1 MHILWV
7 GNVSQ
12 NAEARE
18 TVKQLSTLLAK
29 EVALTC
35 VPYDDKAGLLPFYL
49 QAQKLAVTAP
59 CLLLFEGESITDF
72 DSLKNHLDGEFEP
85 LVYAQVHHPEHIE
98 LAPRLFP
105 HGDFELKG
113 CRFITERTP
122 PEEHIPLAF
131 AAKAQCVYTTQF
143 APEISRV
150 GTEAEVPDLYFWFA
164 YRHFKSMDDEN
175 AIKGFKR
182 IFTPTDT
189 RNFWHQAAQIMYLKT
204 RWETH
209 AYQSCFEELEEF
221 RNADSQLENFPALW
235 ILRAVIA
242 QQFQAVDTAFE
253 CFEMIDTL
261 KSRANFSLQHFFIE
275 IADTTW
281 KPLLGI
287 GELALK
293 EGLFLRAANAFKQAA
308 HYLPDHDY
316 VLSGWLQSAFLT
328 RRYNE
333 VTAILERDTALRGIS
348 DLARASL
355 KTMHDIKENAK
366 AESTWEAA
374 ASLVEETNV
383 DPFALSIWVELA
395 VLCLQHQKTPLARQF
410 FLHALKYQPEEV
422 MLWHNLA
429 YSYFFEKD
437 YAQAEKYYR
446 QALIISPHY
455 PNSQF
460 DLAKTL
466 VMQNRQDEAIQLL
479 KDLLN
484 VHPRFHEARKAL
496 QELEALKAFDVS
508 MHTPSSG
515 EPSLTVLSDAP
526 FVFAFPLLPTWEN
539 GIDILMK
546 AYYEE
551 FVPTDS
557 VVLAIPVKGEGVPQA
572 VQDARDWAL
581 NTYNEELLAP
591 VALLDESLPLIP
603 HYACW
608 VIPWRLHPGAAV
620 SEALQ
625 QQTYPILTPQP
636 EADLQA
642 FWEIDPES
650 QQAWQAVSVDS
661 LRQAMRHA
669 LHEAQSLLEQELE
682 TTPQRKSPITQMAST
697 HDFLPLATT
706 HPLQPIKQKEKQTTL
721 PAVETLLEKAPT
733 ISLCMIVKNEEAFIE
748 RTLDSVKH
756 AAAEMIIVDTGSTD
770 NTLEKL
776 ARYPEVQVH
785 HFDWCD
791 DFAAARNAA
800 FEKATGD
807 WVLFLDGDEYVDPE
821 FIPLLRLQLNQHAAD
836 AYCFKVVS
844 VQEDGQIDA
853 RTSIGGVPRLFPNRP
868 EYRFEGRIHEMMYN
882 QKQDVMQYVYY
893 KGLPIYHVGYRPEI
907 VLEKNKGERD
917 RQLMLTAIQEAP
929 DGRTSKHLYYILAND
944 YWKMGEQDKAMDCL
958 AKGLTVHREDKR
970 VDEQLFYQ
978 QQSWRLALGNTE
990 QALEALADRGDT
1002 SPRFFMLWS
1011 ELLIANR
1018 EWLGAYT
1025 KLKEA
1030 LHLSEAERNM
1040 PDPLDLQPAQAE
1052 LLRLLVTV
1060 TQQLHKPEES
1070 RHYLARYLKE
1080 ANDPEPGLWQHYQQL
1095 TQQLAP
1101 QFSA

>member
-12 NAEARE
+12 NAEALE
-18 TVKQLSTLLAK
+18 TVTQLSALLTQ
-29 EVALTC
+29 EVTLTC
-35 VPYDDKAGLLPFYL
+35 VAYHDEEGLLPFYL
-49 QAQKLAVTAP
+49 QAQKLAVGFP
-59 CLLLFEGESITDF
+59 CLLLFEGESISNF
-72 DSLKNHLDGEFEP
+72 DPLKNHLDGEFQQ
-85 LVYAQVHHPEHIE
+85 LIYAQIHHPEHIE
-98 LAPRLFP
+98 LSPRLFP
-105 HGDFELKG
+105 HDNFKLKG
-113 CRFITERTP
+113 CRFVTEYTSP
-122 PEEHIPLAF
+122 GEHIPLVFSASS
-131 AAKAQCVYTTQF
+131 KCVYTTQF
-143 APEISRV
+143 APDLSRV
-150 GTEAEVPDLYFWFA
+150 GSADELPDLYFWLA
-164 YRHFKSMDDEN
+164 YRHFKAMEDEK
-175 AIKGFKR
+175 AIAGFKH
-182 IFTPTDT
+182 IFTPTDIN
-189 RNFWHQAAQIMYLKT
+189 NFWHQAAQIMYLKA

-209 AYQSCFEELEEF
+209 AYQTCFEELEQF
-221 RNADSQLENFPALW
+221 RQEDPRLENFPALW

-253 CFEMIDTL
+253 CFAMVDTL
-261 KSRANFSLQHFFIE
+261 KSRAPFALQHFFLE
-275 IADTTW
+275 TADITW
-281 KPLLGI
+281 KPLLGM

-293 EGLFLRAANAFKQAA
+293 EGLFLKAANAFKEAA

-328 RRYNE
+328 RRYSE

-355 KTMHDIKENAK
+355 EAMHQIKEHGK
-366 AESTWEAA
+366 AESTWDAVA
-374 ASLVEETNV
+374 LLVEEANV
-383 DPFALSIWVELA
+383 DPFALSVWVELA

-437 YAQAEKYYR
+437 YAHAEKYYR
-446 QALIISPHY
+446 QALIVSPHY

-479 KDLLN
+479 EDLLT

-496 QELEALKAFDVS
+496 QELEALKAFDVQ
-508 MHTPSSG
+508 MHTPASTAS
-515 EPSLTVLSDAP
+515 SLTVLSDAP
-526 FVFAFPLLPTWEN
+526 FVFAFPLLPTWES

-557 VVLAIPVKGEGVPQA
+557 VVLAIPIKGEGVPQA
-572 VQDARDWAL
+572 VQSARDWAF
-581 NTYNEELLAP
+581 NTYNEELLPP

-603 HYACW
+603 DYACW
-608 VIPWRLHPGAAV
+608 VLPWRLDPGSTV

-625 QQTYPILTPQP
+625 QQTYPVLMPQP
-636 EADLQA
+636 DGALQT

-650 QQAWQAVSVDS
+650 AQAWQTVSVDS
-661 LRQAMRHA
+661 LRQAMRTA
-669 LHEAQSLLEQELE
+669 LHEAKNLLEQELE
-682 TTPQRKSPITQMAST
+682 TEQVKAPITQMAST
-697 HDFLPLATT
+697 HDFLPLATA
-706 HPLQPIKQKEKQTTL
+706 HPLQPLKKSQNKVPL
-721 PAVETLLEKAPT
+721 PTVSTLLESAPT
-733 ISLCMIVKNEEAFIE
+733 VGVCMIVKNEAAVIE
-748 RTLDSVKH
+748 RALDTVKH
-756 AAAEMIIVDTGSTD
+756 ATSEIIVVDTGSTD
-770 NTLEKL
+770 GTLDKL
-776 ARYPEVQVH
+776 AQYPGVQVH

-800 FEKATGD
+800 FAKATSD
-807 WVLFLDGDEYVDPE
+807 WVLFLDADEYVDPD
-821 FIPLLRLQLNQHAAD
+821 FIPHLRLQLNHREAD

-853 RTSIGGVPRLFPNRP
+853 HTSIGGVPRLFPNRP

-882 QKQDVMQYVYY
+882 QKREVMQYVYY

-917 RQLMLTAIQEAP
+917 RQLMLAALQEDP
-929 DGRTSKHLYYILAND
+929 DARTSKHLYYILAND
-944 YWKMGEQDKAMDCL
+944 YWKMGEQAKAMACL

-978 QQSWRLALGNTE
+978 QQSWRLEMGETAT
-990 QALEALADRGDT
+990 ALEALTGRTDN
-1002 SPRFFMLWS
+1002 SPRFFLLWS
-1011 ELLIANR
+1011 ELLIA
-1018 EWLGAYT
+1018 EQKWLAAYH

-1030 LHLSEAERNM
+1030 LRLAEEARNT
-1040 PDPLDLQPAQAE
+1040 PDPLDLQPSQST
-1052 LLRLLVTV
+1052 LLRLLVDV
-1060 TQQLHKPEES
+1060 TQKLQKPEES

-1080 ANDPEPGLWQHYQQL
+1080 TEDPEPVLWQHYQQL

-1101 QFSA
+1101 QFST